1 MHSIDI
7 TLENLNENYK
17 LNYVAKQA
25 CGSVLYQNGGTIILV
40 SVAIEKQRV
49 QEDFLPLTVQ
59 YIQKAYANRKIPGG
73 FIKREGKPS
82 EFEILT
88 SRIIDRTLRPIFPKG
103 YYYPTQITILVLS
116 YDGICDLQ
124 VCALHAAANALL
136 ISGLE
141 FVPPISSVRI
151 GKIDDEFVI
160 NPTKNDLKQST
171 LDLYVSGSYSDVLM
185 IEMKGS
191 DENLDEEDLLKAIKI
206 AQKTIALDSQKFS
219 DYLLPLKNPILTLPL
234 LDIQTYPEIYAL
246 IQKQYDEQVQQAL
259 LAMSKSERSDG
270 LNLIALQIAT
280 QNPQYDIANITDM
293 LNLYKKHKVRSLIL
307 KLHKRADGRG
317 LEDVRP
323 ITIETNILPCA
334 HSSALFTRGQ
344 TQALVVC
351 TLGSDNDAQIQEDLS
366 GSTKEKFMFHY
377 NFPGFSVGEASPI
390 GSVGRRELGHG
401 NLAKRALESSIID
414 SPYTIRLVSEILE
427 SNGSS
432 SMASVCGGSLALRA
446 CGFYNELVAGV
457 AMGLVIENDEY
468 AILTDIMGL
477 EDHDGDMDFKVA
489 GTRHNIT
496 AMQMDIKLGG
506 LDFDILKEALYQA
519 KRARIK
525 ILDKME
531 EASLEIVINENVLP
545 KTETFSVPNGKIVD
559 IIGQGGKTIKEI
571 IEKFGVSIDLN
582 REKSEVQINADSK
595 ESLLEAK
602 QYILKI
608 VGTQPQYKIG
618 EVFEGVIKK
627 VADFGVFVEL
637 PCSNADGLLHIS
649 RIPKTNESIYT
660 RFHEGQRLKCQIYG
674 TFKGKIEL
682 SLA

>member
-25 CGSVLYQNGGTIILV
+25 CGSVLYQNGGTIILA

-151 GKIDDEFVI
+151 GKIGDEFVI

-559 IIGQGGKTIKEI
+559 IIGQAGKTIKEI

-637 PCSNADGLLHIS
+637 PCGNADGLLHIS